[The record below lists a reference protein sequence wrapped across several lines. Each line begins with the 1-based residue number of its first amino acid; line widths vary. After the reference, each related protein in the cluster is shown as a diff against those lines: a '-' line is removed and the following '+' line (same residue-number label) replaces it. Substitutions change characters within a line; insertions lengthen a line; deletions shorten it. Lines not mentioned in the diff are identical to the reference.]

1 MYVSF
6 FKKIFGGKEDRTES
20 SSTPPAPPPQPEP
33 VKITEISPEQL
44 KARLDNGDELVVVD
58 LRQAWEYHAGHIPG
72 AVNIFL
78 QQVPMRANEL
88 PRDKPIVLQ
97 CWHGFTSLD
106 AAGYLIQN
114 GWPAVNI
121 ASLNGGMAGWVQSQG
136 PDALEKT
143 A

>member
-1 MYVSF
+1 MSF
-6 FKKIFGGKEDRTES
+6 FKKIFGSKDEDSAGRDA
-20 SSTPPAPPPQPEP
+20 TPPAPQPAEPEP

-72 AVNIFL
+72 AINIFL
-78 QQVPMRANEL
+78 QQVPVRANEL

-114 GWPAVNI
+114 GWPAANI
-121 ASLNGGMAGWVQSQG
+121 ASLSGGMAGWVQSLG
-136 PDALEKT
+136 PDALEKST
-143 A
+143 

>member
-1 MYVSF
+1 MSF
-6 FKKIFGGKEDRTES
+6 FKKIFGSKGEDSAKS
-20 SSTPPAPPPQPEP
+20 SSTPPAPPPVPEAI
-33 VKITEISPEQL
+33 KITEISPEQL
-44 KARLDNGDELVVVD
+44 KGRLDNGDELVVVD

-72 AVNIFL
+72 AINIFL

-114 GWPAVNI
+114 GWPAANI

-136 PDALEKT
+136 PDALEKS